1 MPPSSPAAMTT
12 TSTIREQAYHW
23 LMTTD
28 PRQKSA
34 GAANLYRQA
43 LMTDDAVI
51 PRPPDETIVRVEDP
65 GRPALPKLVPPRDLP
80 RRITHTQEGR
90 NAMAHAFAH
99 IEFNA
104 INIALDAVYRFDDM
118 PAAYYRDWLRVAS
131 EEGKHFLLLADYLAQ
146 HGSSYGDSPA
156 HNSLWETVCAT
167 DHDVM
172 VRMALVP
179 RVLEARGLD
188 VTPGIADKLRMVGD
202 QTLVDILGVIYT
214 DEIGHVEIGTR
225 WFRHCAEQRQLDPRS
240 TFRDLLAEYMHD
252 RIRGP
257 YDEPGRMAAGF
268 TREEIDDLKA
278 MEAQT
283 LARLDK
289 THA

>member
-1 MPPSSPAAMTT
+1 MPAILANAS
-12 TSTIREQAYHW
+12 IREQAYRW
-23 LMTTD
+23 LMTAD
-28 PRQKSA
+28 PREKSA
-34 GAANLYRQA
+34 GADTLFRQA
-43 LMTDDAVI
+43 LMTDDAHVV
-51 PRPPDETIVRVEDP
+51 RPPEQTIIQVEDP

-80 RRITHTQEGR
+80 RRITHTQGGR

-104 INIALDAVYRFDDM
+104 INIALDAVYRFDNL
-118 PAAYYRDWLRVAS
+118 PASYYRDWLRVAA
-131 EEGKHFLLLADYLAQ
+131 EEGKHFLLLADYLEQ
-146 HGSSYGDSPA
+146 HRCSYSDFPA

-188 VTPGIADKLRMVGD
+188 VTPAIADKLRTAGD
-202 QTLVDILGVIYT
+202 QALVDILGVIYT

-225 WFRHCAEQRQLDPRS
+225 WFRHCAEQRHLDPRS
-240 TFRDLLAEYMHD
+240 TFRDLLTEYMQG

-268 TREEIDDLKA
+268 TREELDDLKI
-278 MEAQT
+278 MEKET
-283 LARLDK
+283 LARLDVGR
-289 THA
+289 H

>member
-1 MPPSSPAAMTT
+1 MSATQSS
-12 TSTIREQAYHW
+12 TSIREQAYLW
-23 LMTTD
+23 LMTAD

-34 GAANLYRQA
+34 GADALYRQA
-43 LMTDDAVI
+43 LMKDDALVT
-51 PRPPDETIVRVEDP
+51 RPPEQTIVRVLDP

-104 INIALDAVYRFDDM
+104 INIALDAVYRFDGM
-118 PAAYYRDWLRVAS
+118 PAAYYRDWLQVAA

-146 HGSSYGDSPA
+146 HGRTYGDFPA

-188 VTPGIADKLRMVGD
+188 VTPAIADKLRMVGD
-202 QTLVDILGVIYT
+202 QALVDILGVIYT

-240 TFRDLLAEYMHD
+240 TFRDLLTEYMHG

-268 TREEIDDLKA
+268 TTEEIDDLKA
-278 MEAQT
+278 MEAET

>member
-1 MPPSSPAAMTT
+1 MTNPQQNIRARAFDLLMTADPVAKAQGAAVLYQDVLDTPLSPSSL
-12 TSTIREQAYHW
+12 STPE
-23 LMTTD
+23 
-28 PRQKSA
+28 
-34 GAANLYRQA
+34 
-43 LMTDDAVI
+43 
-51 PRPPDETIVRVEDP
+51 ETIQHVPDP
-65 GRPALPKLVPPRDLP
+65 GRPTKPVLVPPRDLP
-80 RRITHTQEGR
+80 RRITHTQPGR

-118 PAAYYRDWLRVAS
+118 PTDFYRDWLLVAA
-131 EEGKHFLLLADYLAQ
+131 EEGKHFLLLAGYLAQ
-146 HGSSYGDSPA
+146 NGSAYGDFSA

-188 VTPGIADKLRMVGD
+188 VTPAIAEKLRIIGD
-202 QTLVDILGVIYT
+202 QSLVDILGVIYR

-225 WFRHCAEQRQLDPRS
+225 WFRYCAEQRQLDPRI
-240 TFRDLLAEYMHD
+240 TFRELLTEYMHG

-257 YDEPGRMAAGF
+257 YDEPGRLAAGF
-268 TREEIDDLKA
+268 TTEEIDDLKA
-278 MEAQT
+278 MEAET
-283 LARLDK
+283 LARLNK
-289 THA
+289 AHG

>member
-1 MPPSSPAAMTT
+1 MMEDAIPRYVRDRA
-12 TSTIREQAYHW
+12 RDL
-23 LMTTD
+23 LMMTD
-28 PRQKSA
+28 PFAKATEA
-34 GAANLYRQA
+34 GLLYRECGLADFHQGQIA
-43 LMTDDAVI
+43 LRTEPVQHI
-51 PRPPDETIVRVEDP
+51 PDP
-65 GRPALPKLVPPRDLP
+65 GRPARPELVPPRDLP
-80 RRITHTQEGR
+80 RRITHTQAGR

-118 PAAYYRDWLRVAS
+118 PPGYYRDWLQVAA
-131 EEGKHFLLLADYLAQ
+131 EEGRHFLLLADYLAV
-146 HGSSYGDSPA
+146 HGCAYGDFPA

-188 VTPGIADKLRMVGD
+188 VTPAISEKLQAAGD
-202 QTLVDILGVIYT
+202 TALVAILDVIYR

-225 WFRHCAEQRQLDPRS
+225 WFRHCAEARGVDPRT
-240 TFRDLLAEYMHD
+240 TFRDLLNEYMQG

-257 YDEPGRMAAGF
+257 YDEPGRLAAGF
-268 TREEIDDLKA
+268 SPEEMADLKA
-278 MEAQT
+278 MEAET
-283 LARLDK
+283 LARL
-289 THA
+289 T

>member
-1 MPPSSPAAMTT
+1 MTAAPSNAS
-12 TSTIREQAYHW
+12 IREQAHHW
-23 LMTTD
+23 LMTSD

-34 GAANLYRQA
+34 GAAALYRQA
-43 LMTDDAVI
+43 RMTDDALVS
-51 PRPPDETIVRVEDP
+51 RPPEQTRQRVPDP

-80 RRITHTQEGR
+80 RRITHTQAGR
-90 NAMAHAFAH
+90 NALAHAFAH

-118 PAAYYRDWLRVAS
+118 PADYYRDWLQVAA

-146 HGSSYGDSPA
+146 HGCTYGDFPA

-188 VTPGIADKLRMVGD
+188 VTPAIADKLRSVGD
-202 QTLVDILGVIYT
+202 QALVDILGVIYT

-225 WFRHCAEQRQLDPRS
+225 WFRYCAEQRQLDPRR
-240 TFRDLLAEYMHD
+240 TFRDLLTEYMQG

-257 YDEPGRMAAGF
+257 YDEPGRLAAGF
-268 TREEIDDLKA
+268 TRDEIEDLKA

-289 THA
+289 THT

>member
-1 MPPSSPAAMTT
+1 M
-12 TSTIREQAYHW
+12 
-23 LMTTD
+23 
-28 PRQKSA
+28 
-34 GAANLYRQA
+34 
-43 LMTDDAVI
+43 
-51 PRPPDETIVRVEDP
+51 
-65 GRPALPKLVPPRDLP
+65 PPRDLP
-80 RRITHTQEGR
+80 KRITHTQAGR
-90 NAMAHAFAH
+90 NALAHAFAH

-118 PAAYYRDWLRVAS
+118 PADYYRDWLQVAA

-146 HGSSYGDSPA
+146 HGCTYGDFPA

-188 VTPGIADKLRMVGD
+188 VTPAIADKLRSVGD
-202 QTLVDILGVIYT
+202 QALVDILGVIYT

-225 WFRHCAEQRQLDPRS
+225 WFRFCAEHRQLDPRR
-240 TFRDLLAEYMHD
+240 TFRDLLTEYMQG

-257 YDEPGRMAAGF
+257 YDEPGRLAAGF
-268 TREEIDDLKA
+268 TRDEIEDLKA

-289 THA
+289 THT

>member
-1 MPPSSPAAMTT
+1 MTNPQQNIRARAFDLLMTADPVVKAQGAAVLYQDVLTKSLLGPSSI
-12 TSTIREQAYHW
+12 STPEESIQHV
-23 LMTTD
+23 
-28 PRQKSA
+28 P
-34 GAANLYRQA
+34 
-43 LMTDDAVI
+43 
-51 PRPPDETIVRVEDP
+51 DP
-65 GRPALPKLVPPRDLP
+65 GRPAKPELVPPRNLP
-80 RRITHTQEGR
+80 RRITHTQPGR

-118 PAAYYRDWLRVAS
+118 PADFYRDWLLVAA

-146 HGSSYGDSPA
+146 NDCAYGDFTA

-188 VTPGIADKLRMVGD
+188 VTPAIADKLRIVGD
-202 QTLVDILGVIYT
+202 QPLVDILGVIYQ

-225 WFRHCAEQRQLDPRS
+225 WFRYCAEQRQLDPRL
-240 TFRDLLAEYMHD
+240 TFRELLIEYMHG

-268 TREEIDDLKA
+268 TAEEIDDLKA
-278 MEAQT
+278 MEADT

-289 THA
+289 SVNTP

>member
-1 MPPSSPAAMTT
+1 MP
-12 TSTIREQAYHW
+12 STHANLSIREQAYHW
-23 LMTTD
+23 LMTAD

-34 GAANLYRQA
+34 GADALYRQA
-43 LMTDDAVI
+43 QKADDADVTASPQQAIARVI
-51 PRPPDETIVRVEDP
+51 DP
-65 GRPALPKLVPPRDLP
+65 GRPTLPKLVPPRDLP

-104 INIALDAVYRFDDM
+104 INIALDAVYRFDHM
-118 PAAYYRDWLRVAS
+118 PADYYRDWLRVAA
-131 EEGKHFLLLADYLAQ
+131 EEAKHFLLLDDYLAQ
-146 HGSSYGDSPA
+146 HDCAYGNFPA

-172 VRMALVP
+172 IRMALVP

-188 VTPGIADKLRMVGD
+188 VTPAIADKLRQVGD
-202 QTLVDILGVIYT
+202 EALVEILGIIYS
-214 DEIGHVEIGTR
+214 DEIGHVEIGTH
-225 WFRHCAEQRQLDPRS
+225 WFRYCAEDRGLDPRN
-240 TFRDLLAEYMHD
+240 TFRDLLSKYMKG

-257 YDEPGRMAAGF
+257 YDEPGRLAAGF
-268 TREEIDDLKA
+268 SQEEINDLKA

-283 LARLDK
+283 LARLG
-289 THA
+289 H